1 MIHDFP
7 IPPLMKTPIRSQ
19 SIAPARVLPLVLLLT
34 AVAPTGMWAQG
45 QPGVRITPSQGV
57 IVGGAVK
64 LIDVSPPPNPDGKPA
79 APPAAVPVN
88 NMDLGGAL
96 TSMKFDRSSDA
107 LVQATKAQ
115 QQGGPMTPVA
125 AFNLAVILGDWS
137 AVGKALAALPPDQA
151 QPGYTRLL
159 DALAESAVPV
169 GEVLKASNN
178 ANEDPYERM
187 NRQNN
192 ERAQQG
198 GKPAPFLSE
207 DFYALVDAA
216 PGDLREENVPAL
228 TKLIKT
234 SLGEAGRGSLVARLK
249 AGWKGL
255 GGTSPDGRK
264 LATRLLS
271 SLGWITDAEP
281 FLPLKNEEWDGA
293 DTTQMV
299 FAMEYFTQ
307 TGIAKRDER
316 QLQRAAE
323 VCAWLMK
330 SSRVG
335 NYTRPQFRL
344 ALERLVQLLPALD
357 PEDARQLIREQLF
370 TQNATLA
377 DLINIIGEIAQST
390 AKGSDLQA
398 RAASLG
404 TQHLLLTALVAKEGN
419 LPPNVA
425 VLVMNW
431 LNEAEG
437 CYRAG
442 GVVPMDM
449 TQAERMMARR
459 YGMDRQNQVT
469 TLSTAQI
476 LSTAPPAALIPRLN
490 PGLAQRVQLTLLK
503 VNILEP
509 KPANIDLLREYVKA
523 HPGLEREACQD
534 VLTGWVANR
543 TKPAESEQVKQ
554 MRAYGMY
561 VPPQMQ
567 QQAGSGIPLT
577 RLRQNQNIQQFKEL
591 LVQLRAISP
600 EPLDPALIVQSF
612 MTLHSGAEVYRL
624 ADIEAIFG
632 PPEKMDHAELLNL
645 LDGMRARLGEQ
656 WRDPKTQQQAA
667 TNRTEKEAKDEV
679 SRGYHTALTLAK
691 RGIRAEDADWSAF
704 ITRGQLF
711 YDASQYEF
719 ERQVKLAE
727 YVNLR
732 DEAFGS
738 FRKAAEIYAAKV
750 PALPRGQWSVAPYQ
764 SWFFVMLGASDLA
777 QLTTNTARTD
787 PGLKLIGDAIR
798 ALPGEAGDAHLA
810 MFAKMLGD
818 LFPRVPAN
826 VRQRFLASG
835 LKIVGEEHPSVA
847 SAMKSL
853 NYYRELLDEIQLR
866 VSVDGPT
873 RVGHTQPFGAVISLE
888 ATRQLMR
895 ESGGFAK
902 YLQNKSSQ
910 GMSGGGAPPQDLR
923 DNFTRNIHAALD
935 ETFEVVS
942 LTFHDPAVKTIDLPR
957 DGWVETPLAYAVLRA
972 KNAAVDRIPSIQ
984 IDMDFIDQPGQVVL
998 PVMSQVL
1005 PLDAKDQSVGPRP
1018 CGDLALTLTLDERE
1032 WKDGKLVVEITAS
1045 GHGIIPKLDE
1055 LFDCQRDGLDLDVVD
1070 GNLSVTEFTSDGKQR
1085 QPNAD
1090 RNWQLT
1096 YRRKPDLRGDVV
1108 FRFPSLKPGVTAATP
1123 GWKHYVDA
1131 DLHTLDAAQAA
1142 AGVKLAGT
1150 TGNGARYLG
1159 IAVALAALLAGA
1171 LAWLRRKHAAGT
1183 GIAAEALVVPA
1194 NPTPFAAVAFLR
1206 RLRDDHAARLG
1217 DKERAD
1223 LDAEITAIEA
1233 SHFSPAATESADLG
1247 PVLAKWHRATVKGA

>member
-1 MIHDFP
+1 MNTLIQF
-7 IPPLMKTPIRSQ
+7 Q
-19 SIAPARVLPLVLLLT
+19 SAAAARVLPLVLALT
-34 AVAPTGMWAQG
+34 AASSTGALAQG
-45 QPGVRITPSQGV
+45 QPGVRIIPSQG
-57 IVGGAVK
+57 IIIQGGVK
-64 LIDVSPPPNPDGKPA
+64 VDVAPAAQAEDKPA
-79 APPAAVPVN
+79 EAAAPN
-88 NMDLGGAL
+88 DKGDLASAL
-96 TSMKFDRSSDA
+96 TSMKFDRSSEA

-115 QQGGPMTPVA
+115 QKAGPLTPAA
-125 AFNLAVILGDWS
+125 AFNMAVILGDWN
-137 AVGKALAALPPDQA
+137 AVGKALAALPAEQA
-151 QPGYTRLL
+151 QAGYARLL
-159 DALAESAVPV
+159 DALAETAVPV
-169 GEVLKASNN
+169 GEVLKAPANT
-178 ANEDPYERM
+178 NEDPYERM

-198 GKPAPFLSE
+198 SKPAPFLSE
-207 DFYALVDAA
+207 DFVSLVDAA
-216 PGDLREENVPAL
+216 PGDLREANIPAL
-228 TKLIKT
+228 TKLLKT
-234 SLGEAGRGSLVARLK
+234 SLGEAGRGTLVTRLK

-255 GGTSPDGRK
+255 GGTTPDGRK

-307 TGIAKRDER
+307 VGIAKRDER

-357 PEDARQLIREQLF
+357 PEDARKLIREQLF
-370 TQNATLA
+370 TQSATLA
-377 DLINIIGEIAQST
+377 DLINIIGEIAQAN
-390 AKGSDLQA
+390 AKGTDLQA

-404 TQHLLLTALVAKEGN
+404 TQQLLLTALVAKEGE

-431 LNEAEG
+431 LTEAEG

-449 TQAERMMARR
+449 TQAERMMMRR

-476 LSTAPPAALIPRLN
+476 LSTAPPAELIPRLN

-534 VLTGWVANR
+534 VLSGWVANR

-561 VPPQMQ
+561 VPPQMLQ
-567 QQAGSGIPLT
+567 QGGSGIPLT
-577 RLRQNQNIQQFKEL
+577 RLRQNQNIQQFKDL
-591 LVQLRAISP
+591 LAQLRAISP
-600 EPLDPALIVQSF
+600 EPLDPALIVQAF

-632 PPEKMDHAELLNL
+632 PPEKMDRAELLNL
-645 LDGMRARLGEQ
+645 LGGMRARLAEQ

-667 TNRTEKEAKDEV
+667 TNRTEQEAKDEV
-679 SRGYHTALTLAK
+679 SRGYRTALDLAK

-719 ERQVKLAE
+719 ERQVKLSE
-727 YVNLR
+727 YVDLR

-738 FRKAAEIYAAKV
+738 FRKAAAIYAASL
-750 PALPRGQWSVAPYQ
+750 PALPRGQWTIAPYQ
-764 SWFFVMLGASDLA
+764 AWFFVMLGASDLA

-787 PGLKLIGDAIR
+787 PGLQSIGDAMR
-798 ALPGEAGDAHLA
+798 ALPGEAADQHLG
-810 MFAKMLGD
+810 MFAKMLGE
-818 LFPRVPAN
+818 LFPRVPPN
-826 VRQRFLASG
+826 VRQRFLSSG
-835 LKIVGEEHPSVA
+835 IKIVGEDHPAVG

-866 VSVDGPT
+866 VTVDGPG

-902 YLQNKSSQ
+902 YLQNRSPQQQ
-910 GMSGGGAPPQDLR
+910 GPGAPPQDLR
-923 DNFTRNIHAALD
+923 DNFTKNIHAALD

-942 LTFHDPAVKTIDLPR
+942 ITFHDPAVKTIDLPR

-998 PVMSQVL
+998 PVMSQVQ
-1005 PLDAKDQSVGPRP
+1005 PIDAKDQAVAPRP
-1018 CGDLALTLTLDERE
+1018 CGDLALTLALDERE
-1032 WKDGKLVVEITAS
+1032 WKDGKIVVEITAS

-1055 LFDCQRDGLDLDVVD
+1055 MIDCQREGFDLDIVD
-1070 GNLSVTEFTSDGKQR
+1070 SNLSITEFTSDGKQR
-1085 QPNAD
+1085 QANAD
-1090 RNWQLT
+1090 RNWQLA
-1096 YRRKPDLRGDVV
+1096 YRRKADLRGDVV
-1108 FRFPSLKPGVTAATP
+1108 FRFPQLKPGITP
-1123 GWKHYVDA
+1123 ASIAYKHYVEA

-1142 AGVKLAGT
+1142 AGVKLTGT
-1150 TGNGARYLG
+1150 TGKSARYLS
-1159 IAVALAALLAGA
+1159 ISVVLAALLAGV
-1171 LAWLRRKHAAGT
+1171 LVWLRRKSKGDSGRADATLALPAA
-1183 GIAAEALVVPA
+1183 
-1194 NPTPFAAVAFLR
+1194 PTPFAAVAFLR
-1206 RLRDDHAARLG
+1206 RV
-1217 DKERAD
+1217 RAD
-1223 LDAEITAIEA
+1223 HGAAMGDTDRAALDAEIAAIEA
-1233 SHFSPAATESADLG
+1233 RHFSPNPSTPADLAPILVKWQRAAATGS
-1247 PVLAKWHRATVKGA
+1247 